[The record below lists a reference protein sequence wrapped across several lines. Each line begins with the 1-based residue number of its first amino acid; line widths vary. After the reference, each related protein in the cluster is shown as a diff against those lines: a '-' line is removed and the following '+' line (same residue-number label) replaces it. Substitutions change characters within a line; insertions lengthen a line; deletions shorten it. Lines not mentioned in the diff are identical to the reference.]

1 MKERYNPVQVTSVS
15 LATIT
20 ATIFIVVATIVSELS
35 KNFKDFLADLTGHH
49 WVTKGVIALG
59 IFIIIWLLSSLGL
72 NDESRNVKVWS
83 MTTVAFAIAGI
94 LAIFIFY
101 AIHFL
106 TAAH

>member
-1 MKERYNPVQVTSVS
+1 MKGRYNPVQVTSVS

-35 KNFKDFLADLTGHH
+35 KNFKDVLADLTGHH
-49 WVTKGVIALG
+49 WVSKGVIALG

-72 NDESRNVKVWS
+72 NDESRNVKAWS
-83 MTTVAFAIAGI
+83 MTTVGFAIAGM

-101 AIHFL
+101 VSHFL
-106 TAAH
+106 AAAH